1 MTEVGGPVK
10 EKPSELEQMEILKK
24 ECSMMVRLLKQS
36 ETEETELSAQ
46 NKILA
51 REALLCG
58 FDPAVLEP
66 PAPKRR
72 KPAVKKL

>member
-1 MTEVGGPVK
+1 MTEVGGTVV
-10 EKPSELEQMEILKK
+10 EKLSELEQVEILKK
-24 ECSMMVRLLKQS
+24 ECSMMVGLLKQS
-36 ETEETELSAQ
+36 ETEENELSAQ

-72 KPAVKKL
+72 KPAVKKP

>member
-1 MTEVGGPVK
+1 MAEVGGAVV
-10 EKPSELEQMEILKK
+10 EKPSELEQVEILKK
-24 ECSMMVRLLKQS
+24 ECTLMMGLLKQS
-36 ETEETELSAQ
+36 ETEEKELSAQ

-72 KPAVKKL
+72 KPAVKKP